1 MMGAKM
7 KAKEEIMDES
17 RTQGEVWQTWREA
30 GPENK
35 RAEQKNTVK

>member
-1 MMGAKM
+1 MGVKI
-7 KAKEEIMDES
+7 KAREEIMDEA
-17 RTQGEVWQTWREA
+17 RTQGEVWRAWRES